1 VDRPV
6 PLPARN
12 RVSPS
17 TAGDTVYVLNP
28 AVLMTSAGL
37 MTAGPGPAPPG
48 TGSLDGPGGAAAVG
62 RAGRPAARQRK
73 RSTPSRECCR
83 VPPPPLRKSWFSR
96 FFQAGNRTFFQPPPL
111 L

>member
-1 VDRPV
+1 
-6 PLPARN
+6 
-12 RVSPS
+12 
-17 TAGDTVYVLNP
+17 
-28 AVLMTSAGL
+28 MTSAGL
-37 MTAGPGPAPPG
+37 MTAGPGPAARG
-48 TGSLDGPGGAAAVG
+48 AGSAHVLPAFPAAR